1 MKMYHP
7 ITLIPHEESY
17 ELDSDQEYELVGNSN
32 IIVIKPKATLQTIPI
47 DDIVIYNPKW
57 NSHDVSIRSV
67 YPPFIKN

>member
-47 DDIVIYNPKW
+47 NDIVIYNPK
-57 NSHDVSIRSV
+57 
-67 YPPFIKN
+67 